1 VLLGGDH
8 HQRPAVELPGRL
20 GVVDELPE
28 PLKRGLGVPVVAVV
42 DAQAAAGPV
51 LAGLGDVGAQLLDHQ
66 PHAAG
71 GDAGEP
77 LPGLRV
83 RRTVVV
89 GAEKGVDDL
98 CRRLSYADEAQL
110 TL

>member
-20 GVVDELPE
+20 GAVDELPE

-51 LAGLGDVGAQLLDHQ
+51 LAGLGDVGASSSITSRT
-66 PHAAG
+66 PPAAMR
-71 GDAGEP
+71 AIRSPVCVYGELSWSAP
-77 LPGLRV
+77 
-83 RRTVVV
+83 RR
-89 GAEKGVDDL
+89 A
-98 CRRLSYADEAQL
+98 
-110 TL
+110 